1 MKEVDMISGIQC
13 NLIVQKVICMKSRL
27 VDVSQGW
34 LAGCIIAPGLSPSWF
49 LFTILTHMQN
59 LWTYAIAWHLF

>member
-27 VDVSQGW
+27 VDVSQG
-34 LAGCIIAPGLSPSWF
+34 
-49 LFTILTHMQN
+49 
-59 LWTYAIAWHLF
+59 